1 MMRFITFILL
11 IIIGFLFLH
20 SETGIFKDCADHHE
34 GHDVCSIFQNSD
46 KIRTSSLASLNNIT
60 QLLNTAFIIPLIN
73 ISNYL
78 VIPNSNKSDF
88 YPHRLK
94 NKKLIHFLSSL
105 LI

>member
-1 MMRFITFILL
+1 MKKVAFILL
-11 IIIGFLFLH
+11 LIIEFLFLH
-20 SETGIFKDCADHHE
+20 SETGILKDCADHHE

-46 KIRTSSLASLNNIT
+46 KIRTSSLASFNNIN

-78 VIPNSNKSDF
+78 IIPNTNNSDF

>member
-1 MMRFITFILL
+1 MKKVAFILL
-11 IIIGFLFLH
+11 LIIGFLFLH

-34 GHDVCSIFQNSD
+34 GHDVCTIFQNSD
-46 KIRTSSLASLNNIT
+46 KIRTSSLSAFNNIA
-60 QLLNTAFIIPLIN
+60 QLLNTAFIIHLVNKTSYLI
-73 ISNYL
+73 
-78 VIPNSNKSDF
+78 IPRATNFDF

>member
-1 MMRFITFILL
+1 MKKVAFILL

-20 SETGIFKDCADHHE
+20 SETGIFKNCADQHA

-46 KIRTSSLASLNNIT
+46 KIRTSSITTFNNIA
-60 QLLNTAFIIPLIN
+60 QILSTAFIVPLISK
-73 ISNYL
+73 ISYL
-78 VIPNSNKSDF
+78 TIPKATNSDF

-94 NKKLIHFLSSL
+94 NKKLIHLLSSL